1 MKPRWTYF
9 FGPEQVEGDP
19 DRRDL
24 LGSKGAGLTAM
35 CKVGLPVPPGFTI
48 STDCCRFFLE
58 HHGQWPEGLEAE
70 IREQMARLEQATGT
84 IFGGQPPLLVAVR
97 SGAAAPLPGMMD
109 AILNCGLA
117 PAAAAATDANFWRIY
132 AQFVQ
137 MFSRTVADIE
147 PQEFATA
154 RRTVISEQQAGQR
167 KAGGE
172 PDPRLLA
179 ERYASLY
186 ALRTDQPFPA
196 TPWEALRQSIEA
208 VFRSW
213 NHARALAYRREH
225 SVPGSDGTA
234 VTVQAMFPSEISGII
249 FTRNPHNLDANELL
263 IEASY
268 GLGEAVVSSDVY
280 PDHYTLDRQTLAIR
294 HRVIGQK
301 THVIAPF
308 RSHPASRD
316 PAASSLSDDQLR
328 ELARLAR
335 IAETLFG
342 QPMDVEFGIADGA
355 IAILQARAIRGL
367 DVREDVEIGRKEEIY
382 RLRKFPRPHLWIA
395 HSLGETLPAPTP
407 LTWDIIREFMSGQG
421 GLGRMYRDLGYQPG
435 ATVCRQGFLECIA
448 GRIYADPVR
457 AAQLFGDG
465 LPYRYDQQAMTQ
477 NPKLLDAPPTSFDA
491 ALLGS
496 QFLLATPQLALHK
509 LLRWSRNGAQRRQAV
524 ARFEQKILP
533 PYLKWVAEA
542 RQQDLTHL
550 STQALLALLHAR
562 IIRTLHQFGAE
573 SLKPGFFGS
582 MADAALLNTLTQL
595 LGREAGTQLALSLTQ
610 GLEGETTI
618 EQWMAL
624 DDVAHGDR
632 SFEAFVERY
641 GHRAVEEMELAK
653 PRWRE
658 DASYLNQII
667 TLYQSPTARRP
678 AEQHRRNVTRR
689 LAAEQSLRET
699 LRHAGGSCL
708 YEEVQANLAEA
719 QRLIPYRE
727 AGRHYLMMGYE
738 TIRQVIHELAS
749 RWHIGRDIFFLT
761 RPELATFEQR
771 HAELTPII
779 AHRRL
784 RWQSG
789 RRLEMPTVIDTRHLE
804 ELGLPQHYDNTR
816 ELAGQPISAGVATG
830 TARIIF
836 DPQKL
841 TNPTGDM
848 VLVCPS
854 IDPAWTAL
862 FAHAKALILARGSI
876 LSHGA
881 IVARNF
887 GIPALVCPDATR
899 RIPDRSRIRVDG
911 NRGRITFV
919 EGL

>member
-9 FGPEQVEGDP
+9 FGPEHVEGDP
-19 DRRDL
+19 DRKDL

-58 HHGQWPEGLEAE
+58 HHGQWPDGLEAE
-70 IREQMARLEQATGT
+70 VREQLARLEQATGT
-84 IFGGQPPLLVAVR
+84 TFGGQPPLLVAVR
-97 SGAAAPLPGMMD
+97 SGATAPLPGMMD
-109 AILNCGLA
+109 AILNCGFA
-117 PAAAAATDANFWRIY
+117 PAQAAATDANFWRIY

-147 PQEFATA
+147 PHEFETV
-154 RRTVISEQQAGQR
+154 RRTVISEQKASLR
-167 KAGGE
+167 KGGGE

-186 ALRTDQPFPA
+186 ALRTDLPFPA
-196 TPWEALRQSIEA
+196 TPWETLRQSIDA

-225 SVPGSDGTA
+225 SLPGHEGTA
-234 VTVQAMFPSEISGII
+234 VTVQVMFPSEVSGII
-249 FTRNPHNLDANELL
+249 FTRNPHNLDTNELI

-268 GLGEAVVSSDVY
+268 GLGEAVVSSDVH
-280 PDHYTLDRQTLAIR
+280 PDHFTLDRQTLAIR
-294 HRVIGQK
+294 QRVIGQK

-308 RSHPASRD
+308 RSRPANRD
-316 PAASSLSDDQLR
+316 PNASALTDDQLR
-328 ELARLAR
+328 ELGRLAR

-342 QPMDVEFGIADGA
+342 QPMDVEFGLADGA
-355 IAILQARAIRGL
+355 FAILQARAIRGL

-382 RLRKFPRPHLWIA
+382 RLRKLPRPGFWVA

-407 LTWDIIREFMSGQG
+407 LTWDIIRDFMSGQG
-421 GLGRMYRDLGYQPG
+421 GLGRMFRDLGYQPG
-435 ATVCRQGFLECIA
+435 AAVCRQGFIECIA

-465 LPYRYDQQAMTQ
+465 SPYRYDQQAIAQ
-477 NPKLLDAPPTSFDA
+477 NPKQLDAPPTLFDP
-491 ALLGS
+491 ALVNGR
-496 QFLLATPQLALHK
+496 FLLAIPGLALHK
-509 LLRWSRNGAQRRQAV
+509 LLRWSRNGSQRRHAV
-524 ARFEQKILP
+524 ARFEQQILP

-542 RQQDLTHL
+542 RQQDLSRRSTPELL
-550 STQALLALLHAR
+550 SMLQAR
-562 IIRTLHQFGAE
+562 IVRTLQQFGAE

-595 LGREAGTQLALSLTQ
+595 LGRETGTQLALSLTQ

-624 DDVAHGDR
+624 DDVAHGER
-632 SFEAFVERY
+632 TFEAFVERY
-641 GHRAVEEMELAK
+641 GHRGVEEMELAK

-658 DASYLNQII
+658 DDSYLKQIV

-689 LAAEQSLRET
+689 LAAEQALHET
-699 LRHAGGSCL
+699 LRHAGGSSL
-708 YEEVQANLAEA
+708 YEEVRADLAEA
-719 QRLIPYRE
+719 QRLLPYRE
-727 AGRHYLMMGYE
+727 AGRHYLMLGYE
-738 TIRQVIHELAS
+738 TIRQVINELAS

-761 RPELATFEQR
+761 RQELATFEKR
-771 HAELTPII
+771 HTELLPII

-784 RWQSG
+784 RWQSA
-789 RRLEMPTVIDTRHLE
+789 RRLEMPNAIDTRNLE

-816 ELAGQPISAGVATG
+816 ELSGQPVAAGVATG

-836 DPQKL
+836 DPHKL
-841 TNPTGDM
+841 THPTGDM

-887 GIPALVCPDATR
+887 GIPAIVCADATR
-899 RIPDRSRIRVDG
+899 RIPDRSSVRVDG